1 MKRILILVSALLA
14 SAVLYG
20 SSSPIAAAV
29 DNTPPVGKWSW
40 CNDTVKNGCIEAVAT
55 ISPEKVET
63 TYTSVAELPAG
74 LIVSATC
81 SSNSSVNTCDTNRYI
96 TREDGQC
103 AETPTW
109 GGRVTT
115 PSIEIDARW
124 TGMVGW
130 GVRIRFSTGNFR
142 TAFSIGY
149 GITATQT
156 TRDEDGTYTYT
167 LTSFIGKSYSAM
179 MPPSVTSLMGTPQY
193 FPALNEWIK
202 TAVAT
207 SEQDAAHVQVWPR
220 DHLLRSTS
228 SISPVFN
235 NAPTTVS
242 PVPTTPKGCQYHPF
256 DGAFAEANA
265 SSFTWSYSSGSL
277 SPTVPN
283 VLKFLA
289 QAPHYLPRR
298 GGEPL
303 QVMPARVQVF
313 MPTAYFSALGYA
325 SLSEFNASSYS
336 VTTEDGQTTTPT
348 ISVRD
353 NGILIN
359 LGLQHYSAP
368 NPSVI
373 FVPKG
378 AAIGVTDTLSST
390 APLPSPS
397 SVTNTTVVPKAFS
410 ALKTLR
416 KKKSAPLSS
425 FISYSS
431 PGTKAWKV
439 SGGCRIVKSKL
450 QAPSR
455 AATCKLTLTVKN
467 SKKKIIATRSHTIRV
482 R

>member
-14 SAVLYG
+14 STVFFG
-20 SSSPIAAAV
+20 SSSPIAAAT
-29 DNTPPVGKWSW
+29 DNTPPVGSWSW
-40 CNDTVKNGCIEAVAT
+40 CNDTIKNGCIEAVTT

-63 TYTSVAELPAG
+63 TYRTAAELPSG
-74 LIVSATC
+74 LTVSATC

-96 TREDGQC
+96 TRDDGQC
-103 AETPTW
+103 TETSTC

-142 TAFSIGY
+142 AAFSIGY

-167 LTSFIGKSYSAM
+167 LTSFIGKSYSAA
-179 MPPSVTSLMGTPQY
+179 MPQSVRALMGTPQY
-193 FPALNEWIK
+193 MPAMNEWIK
-202 TAVAT
+202 TAIAT
-207 SEQDAAHVQVWPR
+207 SEQDAVHVQVWPR
-220 DHLLRSTS
+220 DHLLQNS
-228 SISPVFN
+228 
-235 NAPTTVS
+235 S
-242 PVPTTPKGCQYHPF
+242 PVPTFNSATSTLPLAPTAKGCQYYPF

-265 SSFTWSYSSGSL
+265 SSFSWSYSSGNL
-277 SPTVPN
+277 SSTVPN
-283 VLKFLA
+283 VLKFVA
-289 QAPHYLPRR
+289 QAPHYLPQK
-298 GGEPL
+298 GSEPL

-313 MPTAYFSALGYA
+313 LPTAYFSALGYA

-336 VTTEDGQTTTPT
+336 VKTEDGQTTTPT
-348 ISVRD
+348 VTTRD

-368 NPSVI
+368 NPSVT

-378 AAIGVTDTLSST
+378 PAIGVSDTLSST

-397 SVTNTTVVPKAFS
+397 SVTSTTVSPKAFS
-410 ALKTLR
+410 ALKTLG

-439 SGGCRIVKSKL
+439 SGGCRISKSKL
-450 QAPSR
+450 QAPTR

-467 SKKKIIATRSHTIRV
+467 SKKKTIATKSHTIRV

>member
-1 MKRILILVSALLA
+1 MKRILILVSAVLA
-14 SAVLYG
+14 SALVYG
-20 SSSPIAAAV
+20 SSTPIASAT
-29 DNTPPVGKWSW
+29 DSTPPVGSW
-40 CNDTVKNGCIEAVAT
+40 QWCTDTLKNGCIEAVTT

-63 TYTSVAELPAG
+63 TYRTAAELPSG
-74 LIVSATC
+74 LTVSATC

-96 TREDGQC
+96 TRDDGQC
-103 AETPTW
+103 TETSTW

-142 TAFSIGY
+142 AAFSIGY

-179 MPPSVTSLMGTPQY
+179 MPQSVRALMGTPQY
-193 FPALNEWIK
+193 MPAMNEWIK
-202 TAVAT
+202 TAIAT

-220 DHLLRSTS
+220 DHLLQNS
-228 SISPVFN
+228 
-235 NAPTTVS
+235 S
-242 PVPTTPKGCQYHPF
+242 PVPTFTNATSTLPLAPTAKGCQYYPF

-265 SSFTWSYSSGSL
+265 SSFSWSYSAGNMSS
-277 SPTVPN
+277 TVPN
-283 VLKFLA
+283 VLKFVA
-289 QAPHYLPRR
+289 QAPHYLPQK
-298 GGEPL
+298 GSEPL
-303 QVMPARVQVF
+303 QVMAARVQVF
-313 MPTAYFSALGYA
+313 LPTAYFSALGYA

-348 ISVRD
+348 VTARD

-368 NPSVI
+368 NPSVT

-378 AAIGVTDTLSST
+378 AAISTTDTLAST
-390 APLPSPS
+390 SPLPAY
-397 SVTNTTVVPKAFS
+397 VTTTTAAPKVFS
-410 ALKTLR
+410 ALKKLG

-431 PGTKAWKV
+431 SGSKAWKV
-439 SGGCRIVKSKL
+439 TGGCRIVKSKL

-455 AATCKLTLTVKN
+455 AATCKLTLTVRN
-467 SKKKIIATRSHTIRV
+467 AKKKVIATKSHTIRV
-482 R
+482 S

>member
-1 MKRILILVSALLA
+1 MKRILILVSAVLA
-14 SAVLYG
+14 SAIFFG
-20 SSSPIAAAV
+20 SSTPIAAAT
-29 DNTPPVGKWSW
+29 DNTPPVGGWQW
-40 CNDTVKNGCIEAVAT
+40 CNDTVKNGCIEAVTT

-63 TYTSVAELPAG
+63 TYRTATELPSG
-74 LIVSATC
+74 LSVSATC
-81 SSNSSVNTCDTNRYI
+81 SANGSINTCDTNRYL
-96 TREDGQC
+96 TRDDGQC

-130 GVRIRFSTGNFR
+130 GVRIRLSTGNFR

-167 LTSFIGKSYSAM
+167 ITSFIGKSYSAM
-179 MPPSVTSLMGTPQY
+179 MPQSVLSLTGTPQY
-193 FPALNEWIK
+193 FAAMNEWIK
-202 TAVAT
+202 TAIAT
-207 SEQDAAHVQVWPR
+207 SEQDAAHIQVWPR
-220 DHLLRSTS
+220 DHLLRNALSPLPTFGNSPSTLPS
-228 SISPVFN
+228 
-235 NAPTTVS
+235 
-242 PVPTTPKGCQYHPF
+242 VPTTAQGCQYYPF
-256 DGAFAEANA
+256 EGAFAEANA
-265 SSFTWSYSSGSL
+265 SSFSWSYFSGNL
-277 SPTVPN
+277 SPNVPN
-283 VLKFLA
+283 VLKFVA
-289 QAPHYLPRR
+289 QAPHYLPQR
-298 GGEPL
+298 GTEPL
-303 QVMPARVQVF
+303 QVMPARVRVF
-313 MPTAYFSALGYA
+313 MPTSYFAALGYA

-348 ISVRD
+348 ITVKD

-368 NPSVI
+368 NPSVT

-378 AAIGVTDTLSST
+378 AAIGSTDTLAST
-390 APLPSPS
+390 SPLPSS
-397 SVTNTTVVPKAFS
+397 ASNANVAPKRFS
-410 ALKTLR
+410 ALKKLG

-431 PGTKAWKV
+431 PGKKTWKAT
-439 SGGCRIVKSKL
+439 GGCRIVKAKL

-455 AATCKLTLTVKN
+455 AATCKLTLTVRN
-467 SKKKIIATRSHTIRV
+467 LKKKFIATKSHTIRV